1 MYSSIIKGV
10 MSISLVA
17 VMFSCNQGE
26 SLQSYYVNNQEVP
39 NFISVDVP
47 VSFVEFDEDA
57 LTLEQ
62 KEAYKSIDKLNMLGY
77 NFKEGNEEEYKAEL
91 AKVQTILNNEKYE
104 ELIRGGNAKN
114 GKFVVKMIAGEG
126 ESIDELIVFGSSN
139 DRGFAIV
146 RVLGDD
152 MEPSK
157 IMKLGDALDKMNTE
171 ENAIK
176 DFMNFF
182 Q

>member
-10 MSISLVA
+10 MGLSLVA

-26 SLQSYYVNNQEVP
+26 SLQSYYVNNQEEL

-47 VSFVEFDEDA
+47 VSFVEFEDDA
-57 LTLEQ
+57 LTNEQ
-62 KEAYKSIDKLNMLGY
+62 QEAYESIDKLNMLGY
-77 NFKEGNEEEYKAEL
+77 NLKEGNEEEYKTEL
-91 AKVQTILNNEKYE
+91 TKVQTILNNEKYE
-104 ELIRGGNAKN
+104 ELMRGGNAKD
-114 GKFVVKMIAGEG
+114 GKFIVKMIAGAG
-126 ESIDELIVFGSSN
+126 ESIDELIVFGSSTE
-139 DRGFAIV
+139 RGFAIV

-152 MEPSK
+152 MEPAK
-157 IMKLGDALDKMNTE
+157 IIKLGDALGKMNTD

-176 DFMNFF
+176 DFMGFF